1 MTESTNINEERK
13 SIEELCLID
22 QKESPSELANKKEGN
37 SSWYIFTQS
46 KKSELSF
53 WQGGVDIIH
62 FQASYMDAERG

>member
-46 KKSELSF
+46 MKSELSF
-53 WQGGVDIIH
+53 
-62 FQASYMDAERG
+62 